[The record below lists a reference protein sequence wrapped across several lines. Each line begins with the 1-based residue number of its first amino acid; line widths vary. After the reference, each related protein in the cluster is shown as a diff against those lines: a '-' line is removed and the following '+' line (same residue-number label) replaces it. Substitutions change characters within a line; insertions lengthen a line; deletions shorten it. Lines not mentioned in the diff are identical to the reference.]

1 MSPQLLWTIA
11 GLVLTVL
18 TLGGVTISSYQ
29 SMDSS
34 TGKLLA
40 SEAGNIAITTKLW
53 VANKST
59 DGTFSG
65 ITAESVGAYIPD
77 LTVTGSGATS
87 KFTSKAN
94 PAVTYSVTSTMPFA
108 TTVIS
113 VAGLTATQGDAMHA
127 ALTGKACTS
136 AHTTAAS
143 TLTYTCN
150 G

>member
-11 GLVLTVL
+11 GLILTVL
-18 TLGGVTISSYQ
+18 TLGGVSISSYQ
-29 SMDSS
+29 SVDAS

-40 SEAGNIAITTKLW
+40 SEAGNVAMTTKLW
-53 VANKST
+53 MANKST
-59 DGTFSG
+59 DGTFNG
-65 ITAESVGAYIPD
+65 IYADGVGSYIPD
-77 LTVTGSGATS
+77 LAVTGATTTS
-87 KFTSKAN
+87 KLTSKAN
-94 PAVTYSVTSTMPFA
+94 STVTYAVSSATPFSTV
-108 TTVIS
+108 VIS

-136 AHTTAAS
+136 VHTAGAA

>member
-11 GLVLTVL
+11 GLILTVL

-29 SMDSS
+29 SLDAS

-40 SEAGNIAITTKLW
+40 SEAGNIAITSKLW
-53 VANKST
+53 VASKSP
-59 DGTFSG
+59 DGTYNG
-65 ITAESVGAYIPD
+65 ITADTAGVFIPD
-77 LTVTGSGATS
+77 LTVSGTGAAS

-94 PAVTYSVTSTMPFA
+94 PAVTYSLASVAPYSTA
-108 TTVIS
+108 VIS
-113 VAGLTATQGDAMHA
+113 IAGLTPSQGDAMHT
-127 ALTGKACTS
+127 ALTGKSCLS
-136 AHTTAAS
+136 VHTTGAA